1 MWFKISRIIL
11 RNRIAFIA
19 ILAILTAFMGWE
31 ARTVK
36 LQYKFGGVLPTT
48 DSAYIAY
55 QSFVKTF
62 AEDGNVVVLGTDDKN
77 LYKLNNFNGWYDLGE
92 DLKTMTLEIDSAG
105 KKYEVDVIDSVFS
118 VANIFNLKRDD
129 EKRRFVLDKIIKE
142 KPTTQLGLD
151 TLIAQVKSLPF
162 YDKLLYNDDN
172 NSTMMVLFVNNKLF
186 SSENRVKALDKVRTR
201 VEAYAKDHVKV
212 HYSGLPF
219 IRTLVANKTKREISL
234 FSILAGVVSAIS
246 LFWFF
251 RSLQVTLYSM
261 LIVGVCVIWSVGFI
275 GICNYKITAV
285 MGLIPPLVIVLGI
298 PNCVFL
304 INEYHL
310 EYLVHRNKVKALSRM
325 ITKIGL
331 ANFLTNFNTAVGFA
345 AFIFVSSPVLREF
358 GVISTIASLVVFVI
372 SLILIPIIF
381 SYLGDPKAKHT
392 DHLEKAWINKWTER
406 LIYIVNHRRPAI
418 YITTLVVCILGV
430 IGLFKIKSTGYM
442 VDDLPK
448 NDPILVDLKFFE
460 KNFNGV
466 MPFEILIDTKKKNGA
481 TKDKTLRKIE
491 EVQSMLLEYPAISK
505 SLSIVDAVK
514 FGRQAFYNGD
524 SSEYKLIQSEEKS
537 FIGPY
542 VTGNGSGKDKKG
554 GNLLKAFVDKD
565 KQKTRITTHIADL
578 GTVEL
583 NKLVEELQPR
593 IDSIF
598 NPELHTSNSAKTAG
612 SVKASERKYD
622 ITLTGTSIIFLEG
635 TNYLI
640 SDLIESVVLAIVGIA
655 LLMAFLFSSF
665 RMIMVSFIPNFIPLI
680 LTAAIMGYA
689 GITIKPSTILV
700 FGIAFGIAIDNTIH
714 YLAKYRH
721 ELRRNGMNI
730 GEAVNE
736 ALRDAWVSIFYT
748 SVILFFGFSVFA
760 ASEFGG
766 TVALGILT
774 ATTIVVAMFTNIFLL
789 PAILLSLDRAATT
802 KAFKAEP
809 LLVIYD
815 EEEDINYSELEIER
829 KSNKSLEE

>member
-1 MWFKISRIIL
+1 MWFTISRIIL
-11 RNRIAFIA
+11 RNRVIIIALLTLI
-19 ILAILTAFMGWE
+19 TAFMAWE

-36 LQYKFGGVLPTT
+36 LHYKFGGILPTK

-55 QSFVKTF
+55 QNFIETF
-62 AEDGNVVVLGTDDKN
+62 AEDGNVMVLGTNDKT
-77 LYKLNNFNGWYDLGE
+77 LYNLNNFNAWYDLGE
-92 DLKTMTLEIDSAG
+92 DLKALTVEIDSG
-105 KKYEVDVIDSVFS
+105 DGRKFQVQIVDSVFS
-118 VANIFNLKRDD
+118 VANIYRLKRDD
-129 EKRRFVLDKIIKE
+129 EKRRFILDKVIKE
-142 KPTTQLGLD
+142 KPVTQEGLD
-151 TLIAQVKSLPF
+151 TLIRNVKSLPF
-162 YDKLLYNDDN
+162 YDELLYNDNN
-172 NSTMMVLFVNNKLF
+172 NSSMMLLFVNNKLF
-186 SSENRVKALDKVRTR
+186 SSEHRVKALNLVKDR
-201 VEAYAKDHVKV
+201 VELFSQKHIKI

-219 IRTLVANKTKREISL
+219 IRTLVAQKTKSEISL
-234 FSILAGVVSAIS
+234 FSILAGVVSAVS

-261 LIVGVCVIWSVGFI
+261 LIVGVCVIWGVGTI
-275 GICNYKITAV
+275 GLFGYKITAV
-285 MGLIPPLVIVLGI
+285 MGLIPPLIIVLGI

-310 EYLVHRNKVKALSRM
+310 EYIVHKNKVKALARM

-358 GVISTIASLVVFVI
+358 GVISTIASMVVFLV
-372 SLILIPIIF
+372 SLLLIPIIF
-381 SYLGDPKAKHT
+381 SYLADPQPKHT
-392 DHLEKAWINKWTER
+392 SHLEKRWITLWTER
-406 LIYIVNHRRPAI
+406 LVYIVNHKRPAI
-418 YITTLVVCILGV
+418 YITTIAICILGV

-442 VDDLPK
+442 VDDLPQ

-481 TKDKTLRKIE
+481 TKDNTLRKIE
-491 EVQSMLLEYPAISK
+491 KAQELLKEYPAISK

-524 SSEYKLIQSEEKS
+524 PAEYKLIQSEEKS

-542 VTGNGSGKDKKG
+542 ITGTGNSAKKG

-578 GTVEL
+578 GTVKL
-583 NKLVEELQPR
+583 NTLIEELKPR
-593 IDSIF
+593 LDSIF
-598 NPELHTSNSAKTAG
+598 PAD
-612 SVKASERKYD
+612 KYTV
-622 ITLTGTSIIFLEG
+622 TLTGTSVVFLEG

-640 SDLIESVVLAIVGIA
+640 SDLVESVVLAIVGIA

-680 LTAAIMGYA
+680 LTAAIMGYW

-714 YLAKYRH
+714 YLAKYRY
-721 ELRRNGMNI
+721 ELKRNGWNI
-730 GEAVNE
+730 GLAVDE

-766 TVALGILT
+766 TIALGILT

-802 KAFKAEP
+802 KAFRAEP

-815 EEEDINYSELEIER
+815 EEDDIDYKGLEVE
-829 KSNKSLEE
+829 KPSKKTEE

>member
-1 MWFKISRIIL
+1 MWFTVSRIIL
-11 RNRIAFIA
+11 RNRIAIIA
-19 ILAILTAFMGWE
+19 ILAVITGFMAWQ
-31 ARTVK
+31 ARTVQ
-36 LQYKFGGVLPTT
+36 LHYKFGGILPTT

-55 QSFVKTF
+55 ENFVKTF
-62 AEDGNVVVLGTDDKN
+62 AEDGNVIVLGTDDKK
-77 LYKLNNFNGWYDLGE
+77 LYDLNNFNAWFDLGAE
-92 DLKTMTLEIDSAG
+92 LKNMKVEIDSADG
-105 KKYEVDVIDSVFS
+105 KTYQVGVVDSVFS
-118 VANIFNLKRDD
+118 VANVYDLKRDD
-129 EKRRFVLDKIIKE
+129 ERRRFVLDRVIKE
-142 KPTTQLGLD
+142 KPATQEGLD
-151 TLIAQVKSLPF
+151 SLIAKVKSLPF

-172 NSTMMVLFVNNKLF
+172 NSSMMVLFVNNKLF
-186 SSENRVKALDKVRTR
+186 SSEHRVKALQQVKGK
-201 VEAYAKDHVKV
+201 VEAFAASHVKV

-219 IRTLVANKTKREISL
+219 IRTLVAGKVKSELSL

-261 LIVGVCVIWSVGFI
+261 LIVGVCVIWGVGFI
-275 GICNYKITAV
+275 GLFNYKITVV
-285 MGLIPPLVIVLGI
+285 MGLIPPLIIVLGI

-304 INEYHL
+304 INEYHQ
-310 EYLVHRNKVKALSRM
+310 EFLVHKNKIKALARM

-345 AFIFVSSPVLREF
+345 AFIFVSSPILLEF
-358 GVISTIASLVVFVI
+358 GVISTIASMVVFLV
-372 SLILIPIIF
+372 SLVLIPIIF
-381 SYLGDPKAKHT
+381 SYLADPSAKHT
-392 DHLEKAWINKWTER
+392 KHLEKGWISKWTDK
-406 LIYIVNHRRPAI
+406 LVYIVNHKRPTI
-418 YITTLVVCILGV
+418 YIATAVICVLGM
-430 IGLFKIKSTGYM
+430 IGLFRIKSTGYM

-481 TKDKTLRKIE
+481 TKDNNLKKVEKLQE
-491 EVQSMLLEYPAISK
+491 LLQEYPAISK

-524 SSEYKLIQSEEKS
+524 PESYTLIQSEEKS

-542 VTGNGSGKDKKG
+542 ITGTGNSSKKG
-554 GNLLKAFVDKD
+554 GNILKAFVDKD
-565 KQKTRITTHIADL
+565 KQKTRITAHIADL
-578 GTVEL
+578 GTVKLNNLVKEL
-583 NKLVEELQPR
+583 EPR

-598 NPELHTSNSAKTAG
+598 NPE
-612 SVKASERKYD
+612 KYD
-622 ITLTGTSIIFLEG
+622 VTLTGTSIVFLEG

-680 LTAAIMGYA
+680 LTAAIMGYF

-714 YLAKYRH
+714 YLAKYRY
-721 ELRRNGMNI
+721 ELRKNGLSIN
-730 GEAVNE
+730 EAVNE

-789 PAILLSLDRAATT
+789 PAILLSLDHAATT
-802 KAFKAEP
+802 KAFKSEP

-815 EEEDINYSELEIER
+815 EEEDIDYSELEILGQESGK
-829 KSNKSLEE
+829 KSES

>member
-1 MWFKISRIIL
+1 MWFAISKFIL
-11 RNRIAFIA
+11 RNRILIISILVA
-19 ILAILTAFMGWE
+19 ITAFMGFE
-31 ARTVK
+31 ARNAK
-36 LQYKFGGVLPTT
+36 LHYKFGGILPTK

-55 QSFVKTF
+55 QQFVETF
-62 AEDGNVVVLGTDDKN
+62 AEDGNVIVLGTDDKRLYEVKHFNAWYN
-77 LYKLNNFNGWYDLGE
+77 LGDELKKLTVD
-92 DLKTMTLEIDSAG
+92 IDSG
-105 KKYEVDVIDSVFS
+105 DGTLHKVHVVDSVFS
-118 VANIFNLKRDD
+118 VANIYQLKRDD
-129 EKRRFVLDKIIKE
+129 EKKRFVLDRVMKQPAASQAE
-142 KPTTQLGLD
+142 LD
-151 TLIAQVKSLPF
+151 SVITQVKSLPF
-162 YDKLLYNDDN
+162 YDKLLYNDNN

-186 SSENRVKALDKVRTR
+186 TSENRIKALELLKTR
-201 VEAYAKDHVKV
+201 VQGFSDQHVKV

-219 IRTLVANKTKREISL
+219 IRTLVAAKVKSELSL
-234 FSILAGVVSAIS
+234 FSILAMVVSAVF
-246 LFWFF
+246 LFYFF

-261 LIVGVCVIWSVGFI
+261 LIVGICVVWGVGFI
-275 GICNYKITAV
+275 GLFDYKITVV
-285 MGLIPPLVIVLGI
+285 MGLIPPLIIVLGI

-310 EYLVHRNKVKALSRM
+310 EYIVHKQKVRALSRM

-345 AFIFVSSPVLREF
+345 AFIFVSSPILREF
-358 GVISTIASLVVFVI
+358 GVISTIASMVVFLV
-372 SLILIPIIF
+372 SLLLIPIIF
-381 SYLGDPKAKHT
+381 SYLGDPKPKHT
-392 DHLEKAWINKWTER
+392 QHLEKSWVAKWSDR
-406 LIYIVNHRRPAI
+406 LVYIVNNHRPAI
-418 YITTLVVCILGV
+418 YISTVAICIVGCV
-430 IGLFKIKSTGYM
+430 GLLRIKSTGYM

-481 TKDKTLRKIE
+481 TKENNLKKIE
-491 EVQSMLLEYPAISK
+491 QLQALLAEYPAISK

-514 FGRQAFYNGD
+514 MSRQAFYGGD
-524 SSEYKLIQSEEKS
+524 PVEYQLIKNEEKS

-542 VTGNGSGKDKKG
+542 ITGTGKAAKKG
-554 GNLLKAFVDKD
+554 GNLLKAFVDTD
-565 KQKTRITTHIADL
+565 KQKTRITAHIADL
-578 GTVEL
+578 GTVKLNQLVNEL
-583 NKLVEELQPR
+583 EPR

-598 NPELHTSNSAKTAG
+598 NPA
-612 SVKASERKYD
+612 KYD
-622 ITLTGTSIIFLEG
+622 VTLTGTSIVFLEG

-665 RMIMVSFIPNFIPLI
+665 RMIIVSFIPNFIPLI
-680 LTAAIMGYA
+680 LTAAIMGFS
-689 GITIKPSTILV
+689 GIPIKPSTILV

-714 YLAKYRH
+714 YLAKYRY
-721 ELRRNGMNI
+721 ELRKNGWNI
-730 GEAVNE
+730 VEAVNE

-789 PAILLSLDRAATT
+789 PAILLSLDKAATT
-802 KAFKAEP
+802 RAFKAEP

-815 EEEDINYSELEIER
+815 EEDDINYNELEIGGPHQNTEHV
-829 KSNKSLEE
+829 

>member
-1 MWFKISRIIL
+1 M
-11 RNRIAFIA
+11 A
-19 ILAILTAFMGWE
+19 WE

-36 LQYKFGGVLPTT
+36 LHYKFGGILPTT

-55 QSFVKTF
+55 ENFVKTF
-62 AEDGNVVVLGTDDKN
+62 AEDGNVIVLGTDDKK
-77 LYKLNNFNGWYDLGE
+77 LYDLKNFNAWYDLGTE
-92 DLKTMTLEIDSAG
+92 LKAMTVEIDSG
-105 KKYEVDVIDSVFS
+105 KGNIHQVSVVDSVFS
-118 VANIFNLKRDD
+118 VANVYDLKRDD
-129 EKRRFVLDKIIKE
+129 EKRRFILDRVIKD
-142 KPTTQLGLD
+142 KPASQHELD
-151 TLIAQVKSLPF
+151 SLIQKVKSLPF

-172 NSTMMVLFVNNKLF
+172 NSSMMVLFVNNKLF
-186 SSENRVKALDKVRTR
+186 SSEHRVKALAQIKDKV
-201 VEAYAKDHVKV
+201 EKFAADHIDV

-219 IRTLVANKTKREISL
+219 IRTLVSAKVKSELSL
-234 FSILAGVVSAIS
+234 FSILAAVVSAIS
-246 LFWFF
+246 LYIFF

-261 LIVGVCVIWSVGFI
+261 LIVAVCVIWGVGFI
-275 GICNYKITAV
+275 GLFDYKITVV
-285 MGLIPPLVIVLGI
+285 MGLIPPLIIVLGI

-304 INEYHL
+304 INEYHQ
-310 EYLVHRNKVKALSRM
+310 EYIVHKNKVKALSRM

-345 AFIFVSSPVLREF
+345 AFMFVSSPILREF
-358 GVISTIASLVVFVI
+358 GVISTIASMVVFLV

-381 SYLGDPKAKHT
+381 SYLAKPEAKHT
-392 DHLEKAWINKWTER
+392 KHLEKAWIAKWTDR
-406 LIYIVNHRRPAI
+406 LIYIVNNKRPAI
-418 YITTLVVCILGV
+418 YISTLAICILGV
-430 IGLFKIKSTGYM
+430 IGLMRIKSTGYM
-442 VDDLPK
+442 VDDLPT
-448 NDPILVDLKFFE
+448 NDPIMVDLKFFE

-481 TKDKTLRKIE
+481 TRENNLKKVEKLQE
-491 EVQSMLLEYPAISK
+491 LLAEYPAISK

-514 FGRQAFYNGD
+514 FGRQGFYNGD
-524 SSEYKLIQSEEKS
+524 PAEYKLIQSEEKS

-542 VTGNGSGKDKKG
+542 ITGTGDKSKKG
-554 GNLLKAFVDKD
+554 GNILKAFVDQD
-565 KQKTRITTHIADL
+565 KQKTRVTAHIADL
-578 GTVEL
+578 GTVKL
-583 NKLVEELQPR
+583 NALVEELKPR

-598 NPELHTSNSAKTAG
+598 SPE
-612 SVKASERKYD
+612 KYD
-622 ITLTGTSIIFLEG
+622 VTLTGTSIVFLEG

-665 RMIMVSFIPNFIPLI
+665 RMILVSFIPNFIPLI
-680 LTAAIMGYA
+680 LTAAIMGYW

-714 YLAKYRH
+714 YLAKYRY
-721 ELRRNGMNI
+721 ELRRNGGKI

-736 ALRDAWVSIFYT
+736 ALKDAWVSIFYT

-815 EEEDINYSELEIER
+815 EEEDINYSELEITGKHPE
-829 KSNKSLEE
+829 KSSEE